1 MHPGIGSGD
10 PKAIRTPTPP
20 PSFLFSVLKLIE
32 VKQFKGR
39 GKKKKPLR
47 LNKERERD
55 YELLWVLVLKKI
67 PRLWHGHL
75 ENGSVPIYSC

>member
-20 PSFLFSVLKLIE
+20 PSLLFSVLKLIE

-39 GKKKKPLR
+39 GKKAFKVKQ
-47 LNKERERD
+47 RERD
-55 YELLWVLVLKKI
+55 YELLWVLVLKKV

-75 ENGSVPIYSC
+75 ENGSMPIYSC